1 MIHLKADP
9 SNHAYERLLQE
20 AFAVCD
26 SFQLILRSDMGV
38 TYKNYQPVLDA
49 LQPSFLMQKKQ
60 SEWASTILGGNQT
73 VEVYYYQTDRN
84 ALTVLKKFANSL
96 YSWEHPELPE
106 DLSFF
111 QKGKEW
117 LVTSSHEQWC
127 VISPS
132 NEKER
137 KMVASIPGLLFE
149 TE

>member
-1 MIHLKADP
+1 
-9 SNHAYERLLQE
+9 
-20 AFAVCD
+20 
-26 SFQLILRSDMGV
+26 
-38 TYKNYQPVLDA
+38 
-49 LQPSFLMQKKQ
+49 
-60 SEWASTILGGNQT
+60 
-73 VEVYYYQTDRN
+73 
-84 ALTVLKKFANSL
+84 
-96 YSWEHPELPE
+96 LPE